1 MAYAEDGIDMKPQ
14 KLLIIGFLVLISVS
28 GVSAQNTLPNPNDN
42 SCWSSLEALRACQL
56 QAYNA
61 EAGYAQRCT
70 SYPEYQCAPVEQPN
84 PENARAQ
91 ADKNKG
97 AKTSHARKPGLKPL
111 VPSESGTQ
119 TASAK

>member
-1 MAYAEDGIDMKPQ
+1 MKPQ
-14 KLLIIGFLVLISVS
+14 KLLMIGFLVLISVA

-61 EAGYAQRCT
+61 ETDYAQRCT
-70 SYPEYQCAPVEQPN
+70 SYPEYQCAPTGAQRN
-84 PENARAQ
+84 PENAAVKQ
-91 ADKNKG
+91 DKNKS
-97 AKTSHARKPGLKPL
+97 AQTTNPRKPGLKPL
-111 VPSESGTQ
+111 VPSETGTQ